1 MCCYSVYVL
10 HALWARAISC
20 YVYVQCLS
28 QWSSV
33 SNNKTDQNQS
43 LFCNSNYAIM
53 QLRGVQSLFAVF
65 LRHLCMRQSE
75 AVGLR
80 AELAGLGEQSSL
92 AVLGV
97 GKAHLSVSPAEGWD

>member
-1 MCCYSVYVL
+1 
-10 HALWARAISC
+10 
-20 YVYVQCLS
+20 
-28 QWSSV
+28 
-33 SNNKTDQNQS
+33 
-43 LFCNSNYAIM
+43 
-53 QLRGVQSLFAVF
+53 
-65 LRHLCMRQSE
+65 MRQSE